1 MKSSKIRR
9 IGALLVAASLVAA
22 ACGGDDDA
30 STPAAPDTT
39 AAAGGAATTAAPAQ
53 EEDFEYGTGID
64 DTEVHLGST
73 GPLSGPASAY
83 GVINR
88 TYPACSDYINDVFGG
103 VTMKDGKTRKIKWET
118 FDDGY
123 SAERTVQNFRRMN
136 ENLDIF
142 AAVGTLGT
150 PPNTAIVDYSNDE
163 KFPNIFVAT
172 GATRWGTDFASGK
185 YPFTIGYQPTYTTE
199 SKIFAAY
206 LEENHPGSTVAVLL
220 QNDDYGKDYYNS
232 FLTAIEGTSISVI
245 DTATYAVT
253 DPDVSQ
259 QMIQLAASGAD
270 AFYNITTPK
279 FAIQSIVALGTTV
292 QSWKPIHLLNGVAA
306 STAIVLVPAKAA
318 GGAVEGIVSLI
329 YLKDPTDPFW
339 NDDPAMLR
347 YREIMG
353 KYGPSLNL
361 DDTFVVYGWSQCELI
376 RQVLNNI
383 EPTRESL
390 MEVVAN
396 LADLDIEIDILLPG
410 IEVSTS
416 PGQAFPIRSMQVVE
430 FNGTYFELQGEP
442 INPD

>member
-1 MKSSKIRR
+1 MKVARLIRY
-9 IGALLVAASLVAA
+9 GAVLTAVSLALAS
-22 ACGGDDDA
+22 CGGDGDSA
-30 STPAAPDTT
+30 GKVPGISDTV
-39 AAAGGAATTAAPAQ
+39 
-53 EEDFEYGTGID
+53 
-64 DTEVHLGST
+64 VHLGSN

-83 GVINR
+83 GVIANS
-88 TYPACSDYINDVFGG
+88 YPACAGYINDTFGG
-103 VTMKDGKTRKIKWET
+103 VTMKDGKTRKIEWEI

-136 ENLDIF
+136 EELDIF

-150 PPNTAIVDYSNDE
+150 PPNTAIIEYSDE
-163 KFPNIFVAT
+163 EEFPNLFVAT
-172 GATRWGTDFASGK
+172 GATRWGRDFASGK
-185 YPFTIGYQPTYTTE
+185 YPWTLGWQPTYTTE

-220 QNDDYGKDYYNS
+220 QNDDYGKDYYDS
-232 FLTAIEGTSISVI
+232 FVAAIEGTSISVI

-306 STAIVLVPAKAA
+306 ATAIVLVPAQAA
-318 GGAVEGIVSLI
+318 GGAVEGIISLQ

-353 KYGPSLNL
+353 KYGPAQNL
-361 DDTFVVYGWSQCELI
+361 DDTFVAFGWSQCELI

-390 MEVVAN
+390 MEVVGN
-396 LADLDIEIDILLPG
+396 LDAYDIEIDILLPG
-410 IEVSTS
+410 IEVGTA
-416 PGQAFPIRSMQVVE
+416 PGQGFPIRSMQVVE
-430 FNGTYFELQGEP
+430 FNGTYFALKGDP
-442 INPD
+442 ITPD